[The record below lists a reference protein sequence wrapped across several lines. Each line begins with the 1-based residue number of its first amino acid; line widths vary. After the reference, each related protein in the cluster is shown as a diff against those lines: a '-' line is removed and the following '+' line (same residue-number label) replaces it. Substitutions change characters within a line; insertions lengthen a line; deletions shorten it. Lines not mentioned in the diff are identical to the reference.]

1 MRTSALR
8 LSVVYAAIFAAALL
22 ALVFVIYLLTARF
35 IDAEVDTV
43 IERDAAGFLDAYA
56 RGGVRTLAAEL
67 NLRAENWG
75 RTNAVYLLTDAQGY
89 VLAGNLPAW
98 PTMRRG
104 RGPWVDFEILVQESG
119 FENERPV
126 RAMVLEPGPGLRFMV
141 GTDLSERHALGR
153 RFAVAAGV
161 GCLLVTML
169 ALGIGYRQSQR
180 ILTRV
185 AEVSRSCAEIL
196 GGNLSRRLPVVGAED
211 EFDTLAGEVNA
222 LLARLARTTEILR
235 ASLHSAAHDLR
246 SPMHRM
252 RLRMERALADPV
264 SGASRET
271 VEVMLQDLDH
281 MQRVLT
287 ALLQIA
293 EAESGAV
300 GAQPEAVAMDVLL
313 AELVE
318 LYQPQAEQ
326 QGIALSALSAPGQQV
341 MGHRQLLAQAV
352 ANLIDNALK
361 FTPSGGSVQLAARS
375 DGGRLVLTVADS
387 GPGIPAGDRGR
398 AVEPFVRLSDTP
410 SRDGSGLGL
419 SLAAAVARLHGGS
432 LRLEDNQ
439 PGLIAILEFPAA

>member
-22 ALVFVIYLLTARF
+22 ALVFVIYLLTTRF
-35 IDAEVDTV
+35 IDTEVDVT
-43 IERDAAGFLDAYA
+43 IERDAAGFLEAYA

-67 NLRAENWG
+67 NLRAENWS
-75 RTNAVYLLTDAQGY
+75 RTNAIYLLTDSQGY
-89 VLAGNLPAW
+89 VLAGNLAAW
-98 PTMRRG
+98 PTVRQDS
-104 RGPWVDFEILVQESG
+104 GPWVDFVISVQESG
-119 FENERPV
+119 AEIERPI
-126 RAMVLEPGPGLRFMV
+126 RAMVLEPAPGLRFMV
-141 GTDLSERHALGR
+141 GTDLSERHALVR

-161 GCLLVTML
+161 GCLLVTIL

-180 ILTRV
+180 ILARV
-185 AEVSRSCAEIL
+185 ADVSRSCAEIL
-196 GGNLSRRLPVVGAED
+196 GGNLSRRLPVVGADD

-264 SGASRET
+264 AGASRET
-271 VEVMLQDLDH
+271 VEVTLQDLDH

-300 GAQPEAVAMDVLL
+300 GARPEAVAMDVLL

-326 QGIALSALSAPGQQV
+326 QGIVLGVSSESGRQV

-361 FTPSGGSVQLAARS
+361 FTPAGGSVQLAAHT
-375 DGGRLVLTVADS
+375 DDGRLVLTVADT
-387 GPGIPAGDRGR
+387 GPGIPAGERGR
-398 AVEPFVRLSDTP
+398 AVEPFVRLDNTP
-410 SRDGSGLGL
+410 SRDGAGLGL

-439 PGLIAILEFPAA
+439 PGLIAILDLPAV

>member
-22 ALVFVIYLLTARF
+22 ALVFIIYLLTARF
-35 IDAEVDTV
+35 IDTEVDTA
-43 IERDAAGFLDAYA
+43 IERDAAGFVEAYS
-56 RGGVRTLAAEL
+56 RGGVRTLAEEL
-67 NLRAENWG
+67 NLRVANWG
-75 RTNAVYLLTDAQGY
+75 RSNAVYLLSDEQGF

-98 PTMRRG
+98 PSMRLEDG
-104 RGPWVDFEILVQESG
+104 AWVDFEILVQESG
-119 FENERPV
+119 FETERPI
-126 RAMVLEPGPGLRFMV
+126 RAMVLEPAPGLRLLV

-161 GCLLVTML
+161 GSLLVTML
-169 ALGIGYRQSQR
+169 ALWIGYRQSQR
-180 ILTRV
+180 ILARV
-185 AEVSRSCAEIL
+185 ADVSRSCAEIL
-196 GGNLSRRLPVVGAED
+196 GGNLSRRLPVAGVED
-211 EFDTLAGEVNA
+211 EFDTLAVEVNA

-252 RLRMERALADPV
+252 RLRMERTLADPV
-264 SGASRET
+264 AGASRDT
-271 VEVMLQDLDH
+271 VEVTLQDLDH

-300 GAQPEAVAMDVLL
+300 GARPEAVNMDVLL

-326 QGIALSALSAPGQQV
+326 QDIALQVSPGSGQQV
-341 MGHRQLLAQAV
+341 MGHRQLLAQAL

-361 FTPSGGSVQLAARS
+361 FTPAGGRVQITVQA
-375 DGGRLVLTVADS
+375 DGGRLVLTVADT
-387 GPGIPAGDRGR
+387 GPGIPAGDRVR

-410 SRDGSGLGL
+410 SREGAGLGL

-439 PGLIAILEFPAA
+439 PGLLVTLDLPLV

>member
-22 ALVFVIYLLTARF
+22 ALVFVIYLLTTRF
-35 IDAEVDTV
+35 IDTEVDVT
-43 IERDAAGFLDAYA
+43 IERDAAGFLEAYA

-67 NLRAENWG
+67 NLRAENWS
-75 RTNAVYLLTDAQGY
+75 RTNAIYLLTDSQGY

-98 PTMRRG
+98 PTVHRDG
-104 RGPWVDFEILVQESG
+104 GPWVDFVISVQEAG
-119 FENERPV
+119 VEIERPI
-126 RAMVLEPGPGLRFMV
+126 RAMVLEPAPGLRFMV
-141 GTDLSERHALGR
+141 GTDLSERHALVR

-161 GCLLVTML
+161 GSLLVTIL
-169 ALGIGYRQSQR
+169 ALGLGYRQSQR
-180 ILTRV
+180 ILARV
-185 AEVSRSCAEIL
+185 ADVSRSCAEIL

-264 SGASRET
+264 AGASRET
-271 VEVMLQDLDH
+271 VEVTLQDLDH

-300 GAQPEAVAMDVLL
+300 GARPEAVAMDVLL

-326 QGIALSALSAPGQQV
+326 QGIALGVSSEPDRQV

-361 FTPSGGSVQLAARS
+361 FTPAGGSVQLAAHA
-375 DGGRLVLTVADS
+375 DGARLVLTVADT
-387 GPGIPAGDRGR
+387 GPGIPADERGR
-398 AVEPFVRLSDTP
+398 AIEPFVRLNETP

-439 PGLIAILEFPAA
+439 PGLLVTMDLPLV

>member
-1 MRTSALR
+1 
-8 LSVVYAAIFAAALL
+8 
-22 ALVFVIYLLTARF
+22 
-35 IDAEVDTV
+35 
-43 IERDAAGFLDAYA
+43 
-56 RGGVRTLAAEL
+56 
-67 NLRAENWG
+67 
-75 RTNAVYLLTDAQGY
+75 
-89 VLAGNLPAW
+89 
-98 PTMRRG
+98 
-104 RGPWVDFEILVQESG
+104 
-119 FENERPV
+119 
-126 RAMVLEPGPGLRFMV
+126 MV

-153 RFAVAAGV
+153 RFLVAAGA
-161 GCLLVTML
+161 GSLLVTML

-180 ILTRV
+180 ILARV
-185 AEVSRSCAEIL
+185 ADVSRSCAEIL
-196 GGNLSRRLPVVGAED
+196 GGNLSRRLPVAGDED
-211 EFDTLAGEVNA
+211 EFDTLAVEVNA

-264 SGASRET
+264 AGASRDT
-271 VEVMLQDLDH
+271 VEVTLQDLDH

-300 GAQPEAVAMDVLL
+300 GARPEAVAMDVLL

-326 QGIALSALSAPGQQV
+326 QGIALQVSPGVGLQV

-361 FTPSGGSVQLAARS
+361 FTPAGGSVRLAAQLDS
-375 DGGRLVLTVADS
+375 GRLVLTVADT
-387 GPGIPAGDRGR
+387 GPGIAAGDRGR

-410 SRDGSGLGL
+410 SRDGAGLGL
-419 SLAAAVARLHGGS
+419 SLAAAVARLHSGS
-432 LRLEDNQ
+432 LRLDDNH
-439 PGLIAILEFPAA
+439 PGLIAILDLPAAS

>member
-22 ALVFVIYLLTARF
+22 ALVFVIYLLTTRF
-35 IDAEVDTV
+35 IDTEVDVT
-43 IERDAAGFLDAYA
+43 IERDAAGFLEAYA

-67 NLRAENWG
+67 NLRAENWS
-75 RTNAVYLLTDAQGY
+75 RTNAIYLLTDSQGF

-98 PTMRRG
+98 PTVHHDG
-104 RGPWVDFEILVQESG
+104 GPWVDFVISVQEAG
-119 FENERPV
+119 AEIERPI
-126 RAMVLEPGPGLRFMV
+126 RAMVLEPAPGLRFMV
-141 GTDLSERHALGR
+141 GTDLSERHALVR

-161 GCLLVTML
+161 GSLLVTIL

-180 ILTRV
+180 ILARV
-185 AEVSRSCAEIL
+185 ADVSRSGAEIL
-196 GGNLSRRLPVVGAED
+196 GGNLSRRLPVVGADD

-264 SGASRET
+264 AGASRET
-271 VEVMLQDLDH
+271 VEVTLQDLDH

-300 GAQPEAVAMDVLL
+300 GARPEAVAMDVLL

-326 QGIALSALSAPGQQV
+326 QGIAMGVSSEPDRQV

-361 FTPSGGSVQLAARS
+361 FTPAGGSVQLAAHA
-375 DGGRLVLTVADS
+375 DGARLVLTVADT
-387 GPGIPAGDRGR
+387 GPGIPADERGR
-398 AVEPFVRLSDTP
+398 AVEPFVRLNETP

-439 PGLIAILEFPAA
+439 PGLLVTIDLPLV